1 MGVFDSRT
9 KTYLIVNIVT
19 IAHMAPE
26 LMEKRIPVS
35 ETRWK
40 QLGQLKQAGQTYDA
54 LLGEMAQA
62 YHRQQLAQR
71 ARRARE
77 GQGVWHT
84 LKEV

>member
-1 MGVFDSRT
+1 
-9 KTYLIVNIVT
+9 
-19 IAHMAPE
+19 MAPV

-62 YHRQQLAQR
+62 YHRQELAR
-71 ARRARE
+71 KARDAKRSV
-77 GQGVWHT
+77 GVWHK
-84 LKEV
+84 LEAS